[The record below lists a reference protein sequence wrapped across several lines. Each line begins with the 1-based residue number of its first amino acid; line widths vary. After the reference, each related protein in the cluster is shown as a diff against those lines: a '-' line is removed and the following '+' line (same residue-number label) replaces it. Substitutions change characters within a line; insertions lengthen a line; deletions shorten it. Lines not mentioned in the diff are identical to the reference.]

1 MEAKTKIEKI
11 TGMEKLQEGAKEFMK
26 LISSMKDLIKDPDKT
41 IIFISGMVGYSCQ
54 AALIDKKQS
63 YNLVKLTTGKNYI
76 FGDAL
81 NYYLL
86 EAKISFYNILMGQY
100 TIKMPGAEPIQIKP
114 VLTRVASSIGFDTYL
129 IGNKFHPEKI
139 FDFELYRSTWKKF
152 YDTLIKYCSNSDEWP
167 VLFSI
172 SLTQFLDLID
182 ICLGRN
188 GYANLANIA
197 FENAVYVSKISQ
209 I

>member
-11 TGMEKLQEGAKEFMK
+11 SGMKKLQEGAKEFMK
-26 LISSMKDLIKDPDKT
+26 LIYSMKDQIKDPEKT
-41 IIFISGMVGYSCQ
+41 IIFVSGMVGFSCQ
-54 AALIDKKQS
+54 AALMEKKQS
-63 YNLVKLTTGKNYI
+63 YNLVKLTNGKHYI

-81 NYYLL
+81 NYYLI
-86 EAKISFYNILMGQY
+86 ESKTSFYNILMGQY
-100 TIKMPGAEPIQIKP
+100 ITKLPGAEPIQIKP
-114 VLTRVASSIGFDTYL
+114 ILTRVASSIGFDTYL
-129 IGNKFHPEKI
+129 IGNKFNPEKV

-172 SLTQFLDLID
+172 TLTQFLDLIV
-182 ICLGRN
+182 LFFGRN
-188 GYANLANIA
+188 GYAELANNA

>member
-1 MEAKTKIEKI
+1 MEAKEKIEKI
-11 TGMEKLQEGAKEFMK
+11 KGMEKLQEGAKEFMK
-26 LISSMKDLIKDPDKT
+26 LISSMKDLIKEPEKT

-54 AALIDKKQS
+54 AALIEKKES
-63 YNLVKLTTGKNYI
+63 YNLVKLTNGKNYI

-86 EAKISFYNILMGQY
+86 NAKTSFYNILMGQY

>member
-1 MEAKTKIEKI
+1 MEAKEKIEKI
-11 TGMEKLQEGAKEFMK
+11 KGMEKLQEGAKEFMK
-26 LISSMKDLIKDPDKT
+26 LISSMKDLIKEPDKT
-41 IIFISGMVGYSCQ
+41 LIFISGMVGYSCQ
-54 AALIDKKQS
+54 AALIEKKQS
-63 YNLVKLTTGKNYI
+63 YNLVKLTNGKNYI

-86 EAKISFYNILMGQY
+86 NAKTSFYNILMGQY

>member
-1 MEAKTKIEKI
+1 ME
-11 TGMEKLQEGAKEFMK
+11 
-26 LISSMKDLIKDPDKT
+26 
-41 IIFISGMVGYSCQ
+41 
-54 AALIDKKQS
+54 KKQS
-63 YNLVKLTTGKNYI
+63 YNLVKLINGKNYI

-86 EAKISFYNILMGQY
+86 EAKTSFYNILMGQY
-100 TIKMPGAEPIQIKP
+100 TIKMPGSEPIQIKP
-114 VLTRVASSIGFDTYL
+114 VLTRVAGNIGFDTYL
-129 IGNKFHPEKI
+129 IGNKFNPEKI

-182 ICLGRN
+182 IYLGRD

>member
-11 TGMEKLQEGAKEFMK
+11 TGMEKLQEGAKEFMN
-26 LISSMKDLIKDPDKT
+26 LIYSMKDLIKEPDKT

-54 AALIDKKQS
+54 AALIEKKQS
-63 YNLVKLTTGKNYI
+63 YNLVKLTNGKNYI

-86 EAKISFYNILMGQY
+86 NAKTSFYNILMGQY

-172 SLTQFLDLID
+172 SQTQFLDLID

>member
-11 TGMEKLQEGAKEFMK
+11 TGMEKLQEGAKEFMN
-26 LISSMKDLIKDPDKT
+26 LISSMKDLIKEPDKT

-54 AALIDKKQS
+54 ASLIEKKQS
-63 YNLVKLTTGKNYI
+63 YNLVKLTNGKNYI

-86 EAKISFYNILMGQY
+86 NAKTSFYNILMGQY

>member
-26 LISSMKDLIKDPDKT
+26 LIYSMKDLIKEPDKT

-100 TIKMPGAEPIQIKP
+100 AIKIPRAEPIQIKP
-114 VLTRVASSIGFDTYL
+114 VLTRIASSLGFDTYL

>member
-1 MEAKTKIEKI
+1 MEAKEKIEKI
-11 TGMEKLQEGAKEFMK
+11 KGVEKLQEGAKEFMN
-26 LISSMKDLIKDPDKT
+26 LISSMKDLIKEPDKT

-54 AALIDKKQS
+54 AALIEKKES
-63 YNLVKLTTGKNYI
+63 YNLVKLTNGKNYI

-86 EAKISFYNILMGQY
+86 NAKTSFYNILMGQY

>member
-1 MEAKTKIEKI
+1 ME
-11 TGMEKLQEGAKEFMK
+11 
-26 LISSMKDLIKDPDKT
+26 
-41 IIFISGMVGYSCQ
+41 
-54 AALIDKKQS
+54 KKQS
-63 YNLVKLTTGKNYI
+63 YNLVKLINGKNYI

-86 EAKISFYNILMGQY
+86 ETKTSFYNILMGQY

-114 VLTRVASSIGFDTYL
+114 VLTRVAGSIGFDTYL
-129 IGNKFHPEKI
+129 IGNKFNPEKI

-167 VLFSI
+167 LLFSI

-182 ICLGRN
+182 IYLGRD
-188 GYANLANIA
+188 GYANLANIS

>member
-1 MEAKTKIEKI
+1 MEAKEKIEKI
-11 TGMEKLQEGAKEFMK
+11 KGMEKLQEGAKEFMK

-54 AALIDKKQS
+54 AALIEKKQS
-63 YNLVKLTTGKNYI
+63 YNLVKLTNGKNYI

-86 EAKISFYNILMGQY
+86 NAKTSFYNILMGQY

-129 IGNKFHPEKI
+129 ISNKFHPEKI

>member
-11 TGMEKLQEGAKEFMK
+11 KGMEKLQEGAKEFMN
-26 LISSMKDLIKDPDKT
+26 LISSMKDLIKEPDKT

-54 AALIDKKQS
+54 AALIEKKQS
-63 YNLVKLTTGKNYI
+63 YNLVKLTNGKNYI

-86 EAKISFYNILMGQY
+86 NAKTSFYNILMGQY